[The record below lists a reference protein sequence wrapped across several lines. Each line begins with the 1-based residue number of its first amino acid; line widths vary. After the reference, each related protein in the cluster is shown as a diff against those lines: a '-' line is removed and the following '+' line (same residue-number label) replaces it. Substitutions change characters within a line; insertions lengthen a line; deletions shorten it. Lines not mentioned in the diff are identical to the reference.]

1 MIYRIQTNV
10 VHLGFFHSD
19 VLSIES
25 WKVLLKNLIAVSKPD
40 EALKS
45 SLVMPLLF
53 KLSSSTNP
61 RMKLSILQ
69 NMIELGPTTEIFSIV
84 KALSNGLLR
93 SMSID
98 LHLRLWKIEP
108 RSFPFLHKALVEKGS
123 KDAEDENLEIVK
135 AAAIKEICNLR
146 PQSAVDLVTIISEIL
161 NSSLERKDS
170 GLCAAITIDCVKLL
184 CQVSPQDSTLTKLT
198 FSLCTESR
206 HQRNVNL
213 ESNQHD
219 DPLRE
224 TSNRRQKLVQ
234 VLLDSS
240 IAEAHQRRV

>member
-1 MIYRIQTNV
+1 M
-10 VHLGFFHSD
+10 
-19 VLSIES
+19 
-25 WKVLLKNLIAVSKPD
+25 NLISISKSD
-40 EALKS
+40 ETLKS

-108 RSFPFLHKALVEKGS
+108 RTFPFLHKTLVEKSS
-123 KDAEDENLEIVK
+123 KDSEDSNLEIVK
-135 AAAIKEICNLR
+135 ASAIKEICNLR

-161 NSSLERKDS
+161 NSSLEHTDAITAKS
-170 GLCAAITIDCVKLL
+170 AAITIDCVKLL
-184 CQVSPQDSTLTKLT
+184 CQVSAQDSSLTEL
-198 FSLCTESR
+198 SLYPFFRTMS
-206 HQRNVNL
+206 
-213 ESNQHD
+213 SAQH
-219 DPLRE
+219 PRGKQ
-224 TSNRRQKLVQ
+224 S
-234 VLLDSS
+234 
-240 IAEAHQRRV
+240 A

>member
-1 MIYRIQTNV
+1 MIYRIQTDFVNS
-10 VHLGFFHSD
+10 GFYHSE

-25 WKVLLKNLIAVSKPD
+25 WKVVLKNLIAISKSD

-69 NMIELGPTTEIFSIV
+69 NMIELGASTEIFSIV

-108 RSFPFLHKALVEKGS
+108 RTFPFLHKTLVEKSS
-123 KDAEDENLEIVK
+123 KDSDDSNLEIVK

-170 GLCAAITIDCVKLL
+170 GMCAAITIDCIKLL
-184 CQVSPQDSTLTKLT
+184 CQVSPQDSSLPKLT
-198 FSLCTESR
+198 FSLCRITSSA
-206 HQRNVNL
+206 QRPRGKP
-213 ESNQHD
+213 S
-219 DPLRE
+219 
-224 TSNRRQKLVQ
+224 
-234 VLLDSS
+234 
-240 IAEAHQRRV
+240 A